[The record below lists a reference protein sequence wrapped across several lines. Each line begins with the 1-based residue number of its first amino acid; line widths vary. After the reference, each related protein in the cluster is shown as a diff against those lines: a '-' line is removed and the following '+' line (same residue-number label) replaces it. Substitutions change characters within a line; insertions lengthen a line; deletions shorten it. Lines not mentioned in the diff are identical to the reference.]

1 MSGRTAALVARTALD
16 GEEVSP
22 KVLSHVSWRC
32 STICGQLGVKEPL
45 RGKVQKGNFPAE
57 LGNPA
62 KRRDFYFPPPDDGGF
77 AIPIFPQQEKIAEP
91 LRTLSV
97 CCLPQTKNHSPGDQH
112 RRRTD
117 FTPISRELE
126 RPSRNQASCTAS
138 SASLD
143 LYPQLEPLI
152 EESGLDSSGM
162 MNL

>member
-1 MSGRTAALVARTALD
+1 MSGRTVALVAHTALD

-62 KRRDFYFPPPDDGGF
+62 KRRDFYFPQP
-77 AIPIFPQQEKIAEP
+77 EKIAEP

-126 RPSRNQASCTAS
+126 RP
-138 SASLD
+138 
-143 LYPQLEPLI
+143 
-152 EESGLDSSGM
+152 ESQPGVLHGILHIVGSVPS
-162 MNL
+162 